1 MVTLRTSR
9 RRAALN
15 EKLRALGI
23 EQQIK
28 PGRKRKFA
36 NTPSVYNGQKYDS
49 AGEAQYAQQLDL
61 KLKSGE
67 VLDWWRPKPM
77 VLVDAD
83 RLRDRITYKPDFAV
97 LFASRP
103 DVVYIDYKG
112 SRITETEAF
121 RLKCKLWRKTFE
133 RSELRVAYPSGEEKV
148 VCPAQLPEVPARS
161 RNVSNRAGRTAGAG
175 AD

>member
-1 MVTLRTSR
+1 MVTRRTSLK
-9 RRAALN
+9 RAEMRERL
-15 EKLRALGI
+15 LSLGI
-23 EQQIK
+23 NMEVADAFNLAS
-28 PGRKRKFA
+28 KRGKFHNVKA
-36 NTPSVYNGQKYDS
+36 TYNGQTYDS
-49 AGEAQYAQQLDL
+49 AGEAQYAQKLDL

-121 RLKCKLWRKTFE
+121 RLKCKLWRRTFE
-133 RSELRVAYPSGEEKV
+133 RSELRVAYQGGEEKV
-148 VCPAQLPEVPARS
+148 VCPVQK
-161 RNVSNRAGRTAGAG
+161 
-175 AD
+175 